1 MKIAM
6 VYTSVTGNTE
16 ALMRMIEQAFQT
28 QGLPVDIYPIHA
40 FDLEKL
46 QQWDAI
52 IVGTYSWGN
61 GHIPREMRALFAA
74 FEQQET
80 RAVVT
85 AVFGT
90 GDSFY
95 PHFCGAVDQFRD
107 MLYVHTDLAVT
118 LKVEL
123 LPQEQDVQ
131 RCQAFVERLMTR
143 LNQHLEQKSIFN

>member
-1 MKIAM
+1 M

-16 ALMRMIEQAFQT
+16 ALMRMIEQVFQLK
-28 QGLPVDIYPIHA
+28 GLPIDVYPINI
-40 FDLEKL
+40 FDLEHL
-46 QQWDAI
+46 EQWDAI
-52 IVGTYSWGN
+52 IIGSYSWGN
-61 GHIPREMRALFAA
+61 GNIPYEMRALFTAI
-74 FEQQET
+74 EQQDT
-80 RAVVT
+80 HSIVT

-123 LPQEQDVQ
+123 LPQQQDTQ
-131 RCQAFVERLMTR
+131 RCNIFVERFVAR
-143 LNQHLEQKSIFN
+143 LHDHLEIDI